1 MSRLSPRRDRSERC
15 SSQVGFALDLGTT
28 TLEGSLV
35 DLGSGEVLASYQ
47 CANPQR
53 AYGADVMTRLTL
65 AVRSSDTASRMRA
78 AALGGA
84 GEVLRSLCLASG
96 IPAEHVAS
104 GVLVGNT
111 AMHHLAFGLDIAGLA
126 AAPYSAA
133 TTKARMLDAQTAAKY
148 GLPPMYAAP
157 LIGSYVGS
165 DAVAGSLATDLT
177 AGPTRMLIDVGT
189 NTEVLLWYRGTMYAA
204 SAPAGPAF
212 EGGEISCGMR
222 AGPGAVCS
230 VQLHGGDLR
239 LNVVGEEPAK
249 GICGSGLID
258 AIAVMREA
266 GALDLTGRLQQS
278 GSLQD
283 RIIVGDKG
291 YPVAFILS
299 PSLSITQMDVRAF
312 QLAKGAIR
320 AAVEIL
326 LRYADAAASDLQ
338 EILLA
343 GAFGTSVRAEN
354 ALATG
359 MLPLLDKSAIC
370 AVGNTS
376 LAGARLLLASAGSR
390 EIAEGLAASA
400 EHVELSLR
408 PDFQSEFLKS
418 LDLQ

>member
-1 MSRLSPRRDRSERC
+1 MSQRSSE
-15 SSQVGFALDLGTT
+15 VGFALDLGTT

-35 DLGSGEVLASYQ
+35 DLGSGEVLASYE
-47 CANPQR
+47 CPNPQR

-84 GEVLRSLCLASG
+84 GEVLRSLCQASV
-96 IPAEHVAS
+96 IPTERVAS

-111 AMHHLAFGLDIAGLA
+111 AMHHLALGLNVAGLA
-126 AAPYSAA
+126 TAPYSAA
-133 TTKARMLDAQTAAKY
+133 MTKACTLDAQTAATY

-165 DAVAGSLATDLT
+165 DAVAGALATDLT

-189 NTEVLLWYRGTMYAA
+189 NTEVLLWHRGKTYAA

-212 EGGEISCGMR
+212 EGGEVSRGMR
-222 AGPGAVCS
+222 ASPGAIRS
-230 VQLHGGDLR
+230 VQLQGSDLR
-239 LNVVGEEPAK
+239 LTVVGEAPAK

-266 GALDLTGRLQQS
+266 GALDLTGRLQQW
-278 GSLQD
+278 GPLRD
-283 RIIVGDKG
+283 RVIVGEEG
-291 YPVAFILS
+291 YPVAFALS
-299 PSLSITQMDVRAF
+299 PSLSITQKDVRAF

-320 AAVEIL
+320 ATIEIL
-326 LRYADAAASDLQ
+326 LRHADASASDLQ

-359 MLPLLDKSAIC
+359 MLPLVDQHVIG
-370 AVGNTS
+370 AVGNAS
-376 LAGARLLLASAGSR
+376 LAGARLMLKSAGSR
-390 EIAEGLAASA
+390 EIAEKLAASA

-408 PDFQSEFLKS
+408 PDFQSEFLSS
-418 LDLQ
+418 LNLQ